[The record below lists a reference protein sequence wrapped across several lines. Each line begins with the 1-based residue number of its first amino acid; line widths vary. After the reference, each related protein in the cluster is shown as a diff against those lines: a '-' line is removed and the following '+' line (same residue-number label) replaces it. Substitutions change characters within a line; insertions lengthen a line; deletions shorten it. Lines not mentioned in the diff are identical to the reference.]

1 MYVCCLFSNNVHS
14 FLVHCSRDISHDSL
28 FFFLGS
34 LLYAYQYDLIWLL
47 IYMRGFW
54 LCLFHYC
61 VTIFPLNKTIM
72 QYIRNSDPD
81 DPRSICFWKLCAC
94 VFHWVTYVLCLQER
108 RYVTLEKAR
117 ANAISLD
124 WKNFV
129 PGTNYPLSV
138 FFSVT
143 TGCYENE
150 YWGATYVTVAIF
162 GHH

>member
-1 MYVCCLFSNNVHS
+1 
-14 FLVHCSRDISHDSL
+14 
-28 FFFLGS
+28 
-34 LLYAYQYDLIWLL
+34 
-47 IYMRGFW
+47 
-54 LCLFHYC
+54 
-61 VTIFPLNKTIM
+61 M

-94 VFHWVTYVLCLQER
+94 VFHRVTYVLCLQER

-150 YWGATYVTVAIF
+150 Y
-162 GHH
+162 